1 MLGDLDAQCV
11 VGQVKWFDFI
21 KGYGFVSSLETDDIL
36 LHQRCLRKSG
46 FTHVTEGATVRCE
59 VVRGQSGL
67 QASRV
72 LAIDNSSAYCAGA
85 EVLLATSNPAPEGP
99 TQDGVVKWFDRAK
112 GYGFICVDEGRTDVF
127 IHMEILRKSGIT
139 ALQEGD
145 RLRLVVTEGCKGKHA
160 IWAGRVS

>member
-1 MLGDLDAQCV
+1 MHGDMDAQCV

-21 KGYGFVSSLETDDIL
+21 KGYGFVSCLESGDIL
-36 LHQRCLRKSG
+36 LHQKCLRRSG
-46 FTHVTEGATVRCE
+46 FTHVSEGATVRCE

-72 LAIDNSSAYCAGA
+72 LAIDNSSAYSAGA

-112 GYGFICVDEGRTDVF
+112 GYGFVCVDEGETDVF
-127 IHMEILRKSGIT
+127 IHMETLRKSGIAT
-139 ALQEGD
+139 LHEGD
-145 RLRLVVTEGCKGKHA
+145 RLRVAVTDGSKGKHA
-160 IWAGRVS
+160 SWVGRTS